1 MEKIRVFLNR
11 YYVLVTIYFL
21 LALALILFAVLFLDD
36 IQAPTDML
44 IYNIFGTLAILG
56 YLQSYQFTFKKM
68 KISLAIGNTRKQIY
82 RRYLLRLLISLGL
95 SVLLVVYYITIF
107 KLYVNQYFDYS
118 KIIFLPLVTVIL
130 SLLGFF
136 EGLLRI
142 KFYWVIAILTVIVGG
157 LAWVVISIPI
167 PYHWD
172 GILLVVATLFVF
184 INRFFIFSKTM

>member
-1 MEKIRVFLNR
+1 MEKIKVFLNR

-56 YLQSYQFTFKKM
+56 YLQSYHFTLKKM
-68 KISLAIGNTRKQIY
+68 KMSLAIGNTRKQIY
-82 RRYLLRLLISLGL
+82 QRYLLRLLISLGL
-95 SVLLVVYYITIF
+95 SILLVVYYIIIF

-136 EGLLRI
+136 EGLLRF
-142 KFYWVIAILTVIVGG
+142 KFYWMLAILTLIVGG

-167 PYHWD
+167 PYYWD
-172 GILLVVATLFVF
+172 GILLIVATLFVF
-184 INRFFIFSKTM
+184 INRFIIFSKTM